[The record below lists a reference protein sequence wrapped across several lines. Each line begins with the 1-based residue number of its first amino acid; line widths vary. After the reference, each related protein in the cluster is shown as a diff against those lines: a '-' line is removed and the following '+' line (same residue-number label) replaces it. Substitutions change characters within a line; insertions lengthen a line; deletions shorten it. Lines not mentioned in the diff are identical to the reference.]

1 MILFFNKQ
9 FREENG
15 IINDLAKKIKKS
27 KILECKTQ
35 GNTEIYTLDNI
46 TVSFD
51 ILNHKLV
58 VAEKK
63 TGEHVLDMNCDFVQI
78 FSEADE
84 LQNARSHMF
93 SRLLEV
99 ARKTYEK
106 NAEKAKRL
114 STAAEELREKQALF
128 DRTQRE
134 EKAVNEAIVAARKR
148 LKSL

>member
-35 GNTEIYTLDNI
+35 GNTEIYTLDTI

-63 TGEHVLDMNCDFVQI
+63 TGEHVLDMNCDFVQT

-93 SRLLEV
+93 SRLLEA

>member
-27 KILECKTQ
+27 KILERKTQ
-35 GNTEIYTLDNI
+35 GNTEIYTLDTI

-58 VAEKK
+58 VAEKN
-63 TGEHVLDMNCDFVQI
+63 TGEHVLDMNCDFVQT

-93 SRLLEV
+93 SRLLEA

-106 NAEKAKRL
+106 NAEKAKQL

-134 EKAVNEAIVAARKR
+134 EKVVNEAIVAARKR

>member
-15 IINDLAKKIKKS
+15 IINDLIKKFKKS
-27 KILECKTQ
+27 TILECKTQ
-35 GNTEIYTLDNI
+35 GNTEIYTLDTI

-63 TGEHVLDMNCDFVQI
+63 TGEHVLDMNCDFVQT

-84 LQNARSHMF
+84 LQNARFHMF
-93 SRLLEV
+93 SRLLEA

-106 NAEKAKRL
+106 NAEKARQINIMM
-114 STAAEELREKQALF
+114 SFVESMGGIF
-128 DRTQRE
+128 
-134 EKAVNEAIVAARKR
+134 
-148 LKSL
+148 